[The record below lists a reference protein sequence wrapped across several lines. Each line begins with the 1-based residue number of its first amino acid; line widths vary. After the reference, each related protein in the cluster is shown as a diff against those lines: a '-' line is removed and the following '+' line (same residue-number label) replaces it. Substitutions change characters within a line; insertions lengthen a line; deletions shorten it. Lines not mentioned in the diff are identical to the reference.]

1 MIKHECWII
10 GTHIEIAGKSA
21 KMAQTS
27 SVGALIVM
35 SIEFA
40 AMSDLIFRGVKV
52 VRVILSKVVSKSLPA
67 QRVVDSTSRSDRVAE
82 ATSVIVCA

>member
-10 GTHIEIAGKSA
+10 GTHIEIDGKSA

-35 SIEFA
+35 SIELA
-40 AMSDLIFRGVKV
+40 AMMTSFSQSESSESNTL
-52 VRVILSKVVSKSLPA
+52 KS
-67 QRVVDSTSRSDRVAE
+67 S
-82 ATSVIVCA
+82 